1 MQAKFINNTDIGQ
14 NFLIDTSIIDFITR
28 KARIS
33 KEDTI
38 LEIGPGKGILTKGLL
53 SFFPKQVFAIEFDK
67 RLEEFLA
74 PIEAKHENLQIFW
87 ADALGFD
94 YTTLPI
100 LPNKIIA
107 NLPYHITTPLF
118 STFLEQL
125 APLGAHY
132 FLVMVQL
139 EAAERIAAKPH
150 TKNRCP
156 LGITI
161 EAMGGEAHIL
171 RHVPPEA
178 FRPRPAVNSAIVE
191 VTLSKNFDIANDKK
205 WRNLLQ
211 MAFKQRRKTLQN
223 NFLAGGF
230 TKEQISAI
238 YEKVGLKQT
247 ARAEELTLE
256 EWFAI
261 RECIN

>member
-1 MQAKFINNTDIGQ
+1 MPSKFVNNTDIGQ
-14 NFLIDTSIIDFITR
+14 NFLIDNSVIDFITR
-28 KARIS
+28 KAQIS
-33 KEDTI
+33 KQDTI

-53 SFFPKQVFAIEFDK
+53 SFFPKQVFAIEFDR

-74 PIEAKHENLQIFW
+74 PIEAKHENLKIFW
-87 ADALGFD
+87 ADALGFN
-94 YTTLPI
+94 YKNLPT

-118 STFLEQL
+118 FTFLEQL

-139 EAAERIAAKPH
+139 EAAERIVATPH

-156 LGITI
+156 LGITV
-161 EAMGGEAHIL
+161 EAMGGKAQIL
-171 RHVPPEA
+171 RRVSPEA

-191 VTLSKNFDIANDKK
+191 VTLSENFDIANDKK
-205 WRNLLQ
+205 WRHLLQ
-211 MAFKQRRKTLQN
+211 IAFKQRRKTLQN

-230 TKEQISAI
+230 NKEQIASL

-247 ARAEELTLE
+247 VRAEELTLG

-261 RECIN
+261 KECIN

>member
-28 KARIS
+28 KAQIS
-33 KEDTI
+33 KDDTI

-53 SFFPKQVFAIEFDK
+53 SFFPKQVFAIEFDR
-67 RLEEFLA
+67 RLQEFLA

-87 ADALGFD
+87 GDALGFD
-94 YTTLPI
+94 YKNLPI

-118 STFLEQL
+118 FTFLEQL

-139 EAAERIAAKPH
+139 EAAERIVAQPH

-161 EAMGGEAHIL
+161 EAMNGEAKIL
-171 RHVPPEA
+171 RRVPPEA
-178 FRPRPAVNSAIVE
+178 FKPRPAVNSAIIE
-191 VTLSKNFDIANDKK
+191 VKISDNFNIANDKK

-230 TKEQISAI
+230 TKEQIAII
-238 YEKVGLKQT
+238 YEKVGLIQT

-256 EWFAI
+256 EWFSI
-261 RECIN
+261 RECI